1 MLFTDVPKFVPY
13 TAMSVPPAVL
23 PVLGTTDDITGI
35 NDKNFNQHL
44 ILNVMKVL
52 KHINISVPGVYIDDH
67 VDWSPNNVSF
77 LYFMV
82 SFIVQ
87 IY

>member
-13 TAMSVPPAVL
+13 TEMSVPPAVL

-52 KHINISVPGVYIDDH
+52 KHINISVPGVYIDDY

-82 SFIVQ
+82 SFIVH